1 MRDLARSLKGN
12 SYHKSLIQ
20 LELLIGSIKVEN
32 TSFEYRI
39 DEGEGIP
46 CIAVGMANMY
56 PGTFLFFLEERGDF
70 EVN

>member
-1 MRDLARSLKGN
+1 VKDLGQAKKGN
-12 SYHKSLIQ
+12 FSHKSLIH

-39 DEGEGIP
+39 DEGEEIP